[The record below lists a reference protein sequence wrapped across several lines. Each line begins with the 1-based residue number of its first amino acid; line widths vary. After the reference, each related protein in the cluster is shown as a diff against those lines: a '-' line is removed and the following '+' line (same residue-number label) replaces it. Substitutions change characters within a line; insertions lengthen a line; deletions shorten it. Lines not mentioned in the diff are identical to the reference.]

1 MPELPEVETTR
12 RGIEPHLKGQTV
24 KGVIIRQARLRWPIT
39 RGLNNKIS
47 AAEIENVKR
56 RGKYLL
62 INTSNGIL
70 MMHLGMSGSL
80 KIVASACPPEKH
92 DHFDLLFAKDKA
104 LRFTDPRKF
113 GSVLWLGKQNFE
125 QHKLIKDL
133 GPEPLNEE
141 FTGDYLHGLSRN
153 KKIAVKNFI
162 MNSHNVVGVGNIY
175 ANEALFRSGIRPSRT
190 AGKISKARYE
200 VLVKEIKA
208 VLGEAIRQGGTT
220 LKDFTNSDGKPG
232 YFKQKLLVYGRA
244 GLPCPECKTNL
255 KEIRMSQRSTVYC
268 PKCQK

>member
-39 RGLNNKIS
+39 RGLNNKITN
-47 AAEIENVKR
+47 AEIKNVLR

-70 MMHLGMSGSL
+70 MIHLGMSGSL
-80 KIVASACPPEKH
+80 RIVASSNPVEKH
-92 DHFDLLFAKDKA
+92 DHFDLVFGKDQA

-113 GSVLWLGKQNFE
+113 GSVLWLGKQRPE

-141 FTGDYLHGLSRN
+141 FSGNYLHGLSRN
-153 KKIAVKNFI
+153 KKVAIKNFI

-175 ANEALFRSGIRPSRT
+175 ANEALFRSGIRPSRA
-190 AGKISKARYE
+190 AGKISKARCAE
-200 VLVKEIKA
+200 LVKEIKA
-208 VLGEAIRQGGTT
+208 VLGEAIKQGGTS

-244 GLPCPECKTNL
+244 GQPCARCKTNL
-255 KEIRMSQRSTVYC
+255 KEIRMSQRSTVFC
-268 PKCQK
+268 PQCQK